1 MIKRKANTPVAA
13 IAEAAPVVRHAT
25 ASSKSFFYQNRDKGR
40 KMKGNNSTED
50 YLKCILSLQNERGSV
65 RAVDIARTLKVS
77 KPTVSVTVRKLYDQD
92 LICFD
97 RDGHIYLT
105 IKGKDTAEKVNEKN
119 ILLMKVLKSIGV
131 SEKTAT
137 EEACMI
143 EHVIGEET
151 YKCLERFYSRHGQ
164 TE

>member
-1 MIKRKANTPVAA
+1 LA
-13 IAEAAPVVRHAT
+13 
-25 ASSKSFFYQNRDKGR
+25 DKTGTR
-40 KMKGNNSTED
+40 GETMKGNNSTED

-97 RDGHIYLT
+97 QDGHIYLT
-105 IKGKDTAEKVNEKN
+105 IRGRELAEKVNEKN
-119 ILLMKVLKSIGV
+119 ILIVKALKSIGV
-131 SEKTAT
+131 SEQTAT
-137 EEACMI
+137 EEACLM

-151 YKCLERFYSRHGQ
+151 YKCLERFFERHGQ

>member
-1 MIKRKANTPVAA
+1 
-13 IAEAAPVVRHAT
+13 
-25 ASSKSFFYQNRDKGR
+25 
-40 KMKGNNSTED
+40 MKGNNSTED

-97 RDGHIYLT
+97 QDGHIYLT
-105 IKGKDTAEKVNEKN
+105 IRGRELAEKVNEKN
-119 ILLMKVLKSIGV
+119 ILLTKILKSIGV
-131 SEKTAT
+131 SEKTAV
-137 EEACMI
+137 EEACLM

-151 YKCLERFYSRHGQ
+151 YECLERFYARHGQ
-164 TE
+164 AE

>member
-1 MIKRKANTPVAA
+1 
-13 IAEAAPVVRHAT
+13 
-25 ASSKSFFYQNRDKGR
+25 
-40 KMKGNNSTED
+40 MKGNNSTED

-97 RDGHIYLT
+97 QDGHIYLT
-105 IKGKDTAEKVNEKN
+105 IRGRELAEKVNEKN
-119 ILLMKVLKSIGV
+119 ILLTKILKRIGV
-131 SEKTAT
+131 SEKTAV
-137 EEACMI
+137 EEARLM

-151 YKCLERFYSRHGQ
+151 YECLERFYARHGQ
-164 TE
+164 AE

>member
-1 MIKRKANTPVAA
+1 
-13 IAEAAPVVRHAT
+13 
-25 ASSKSFFYQNRDKGR
+25 
-40 KMKGNNSTED
+40 MKGNNSTED

-105 IKGKDTAEKVNEKN
+105 VRGRELAEKVNEKN
-119 ILLMKVLKSIGV
+119 MLIMKALKSIGV
-131 SEKTAT
+131 SDKTAA
-137 EEACMI
+137 EEACLM
-143 EHVIGEET
+143 EHIIGEET
-151 YKCLERFYSRHGQ
+151 YKCLNVALKNVE
-164 TE
+164 